1 MHVEIPDCLC
11 TLLSVLGMIKHV
23 YDFIRTLPFIKR
35 SLNVALLEFRI
46 SESLQVSRD
55 LEGNLGILSIVVVI
69 VRIVFIRV

>member
-1 MHVEIPDCLC
+1 
-11 TLLSVLGMIKHV
+11 MIKRV